1 VDQNF
6 LTIGLVVV
14 FAVML
19 IFMFRNSRKR
29 QREAAELQTK
39 MVPGA
44 EVMTSQGIFG
54 TLISVNEDTNEAII
68 ETTPGTRLRV
78 HRQTLSKVVEPE
90 AAAEDAP
97 AAGTVAD
104 GSHDALETPAGEPE
118 FGERVDADEATD
130 ADDSASKPTS
140 TPRKKSAE

>member
-1 VDQNF
+1 VDQNI

-29 QREAAELQTK
+29 QREAQELQTK
-39 MVPGA
+39 MVPGV

-54 TLISVNEDTNEAII
+54 TLISVDDDTNQAII
-68 ETTPGTRLRV
+68 ETTPGTQLRV

-90 AAAEDAP
+90 APAEAGEVP
-97 AAGTVAD
+97 ADDV
-104 GSHDALETPAGEPE
+104 LETPEGEPE
-118 FGERVDADEATD
+118 FGERVDVADDDTD
-130 ADDSASKPTS
+130 AKASGAA
-140 TPRKKSAE
+140 RKKTAE

>member
-1 VDQNF
+1 VDQNI

-29 QREAAELQTK
+29 QREAQELQTK
-39 MVPGA
+39 MVPGV

-54 TLISVNEDTNEAII
+54 TLISVDDDTNQAII
-68 ETTPGTRLRV
+68 ETTPGTQLRV

-90 AAAEDAP
+90 APADASETP
-97 AAGTVAD
+97 ADDV
-104 GSHDALETPAGEPE
+104 LETPEGEPE
-118 FGERVDADEATD
+118 FGERVETD
-130 ADDSASKPTS
+130 ADDTDAKAAG